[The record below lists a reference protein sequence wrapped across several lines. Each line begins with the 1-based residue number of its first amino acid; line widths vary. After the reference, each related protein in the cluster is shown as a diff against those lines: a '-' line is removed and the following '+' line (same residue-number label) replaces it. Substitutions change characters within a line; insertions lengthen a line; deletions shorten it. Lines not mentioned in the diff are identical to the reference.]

1 MSSRELTAWQSLYRI
16 KAEEQRHQRDIADSG
31 DGIVHYYGGDEDDDD
46 DGEEDVTD
54 GGQTE

>member
-16 KAEEQRHQRDIADSG
+16 KAEEQRHQRDIAESG
-31 DGIVHYYGGDEDDDD
+31 DGIVHYYGDEDDDD

-54 GGQTE
+54 GGPTE